1 MEVNKE
7 NADENDGLIICY
19 QSLSNYV
26 LKMAFN
32 HTQFAKNVQS
42 EIIEPFQQVGKNF
55 KDKNAEISS
64 ESFDVTNNS
73 YSS

>member
-19 QSLSNYV
+19 QSLSNYI
-26 LKMAFN
+26 LKMAQN
-32 HTQFAKNVQS
+32 HLQFAKNVQS

-55 KDKNAEISS
+55 KDKNAEISN
-64 ESFDVTNNS
+64 ESFEVKKTNK
-73 YSS
+73 